1 MPYHVVLEGVKDNHS
16 PALPH
21 GWPPQRSAQCSATGV
36 TRGPT
41 VLGGLVTHQHLES
54 AKGAVELSG
63 GLVYLRWTSGAFVVE
78 SDAHA
83 VMTKASALCPD
94 RPRPML
100 VTMNCMEGVEH
111 KARKVFAQAWP
122 FTRIAVV
129 GTSAVDRVIVDLYLA
144 RHSPACPTKFFTT
157 MFDAMAWLGVTTSGP
172 RKAPPASAEDRPAL
186 DEARREATPSGR
198 DADALLSGLLDRLD
212 LALVDIRADVN
223 GMPLFAVE
231 AKLTHRLREVLPGVR
246 FTAQDIRTWSAEI
259 SS

>member
-1 MPYHVVLEGVKDNHS
+1 M
-16 PALPH
+16 
-21 GWPPQRSAQCSATGV
+21 
-36 TRGPT
+36 
-41 VLGGLVTHQHLES
+41 THQQLES

-63 GLVYLRWTSGAFVVE
+63 GLVYLRWASGAFVVE
-78 SDAHA
+78 SDAYA

-100 VTMNCMEGVEH
+100 VTMNCMKGVEH
-111 KARKVFAQAWP
+111 NARNVFAQAWP

-129 GTSAVDRVIVDLYLA
+129 GTSAVDRVIADLYLA

-157 MFDAMAWLGVTTSGP
+157 ALDAMAWLGMTTSGP
-172 RKAPPASAEDRPAL
+172 RKTQPTSAEERPAFY
-186 DEARREATPSGR
+186 EAGREEPRNDR
-198 DADALLSGLLDRLD
+198 DTDALLSVLLDRLD

-231 AKLTHRLREVLPGVR
+231 AKLTQRLREVLPGVR
-246 FTAQDIRTWSAEI
+246 FTTQDIRTWSAEI